1 MMNYSIGMN
10 LERLVKLAK
19 KGYPPAQLLLA
30 ATDLTRSFG
39 MCNPEN
45 ADELMKHETRNTFT
59 NAAGGDATIA
69 KLKLRSVIDKLTI
82 VEGWLDVKNESKLD
96 GLKAIAESDNA
107 EIATF
112 VDRVASMV
120 INGVTA
126 KLNEEGT
133 AQL

>member
-1 MMNYSIGMN
+1 MN
-10 LERLVKLAK
+10 LERLVKMAK

-39 MCNPEN
+39 MFNPEN
-45 ADELMKHETRNTFT
+45 ADELMKHETRNTFA

-69 KLKLRSVIDKLTI
+69 KLKLRSIIDKLTI
-82 VEGWLDVKNESKLD
+82 VEGWLDVKQDAKSESKLD
-96 GLKAIAESDNA
+96 GLKAIAASDNA

-126 KLNEEGT
+126 KLNEGDT